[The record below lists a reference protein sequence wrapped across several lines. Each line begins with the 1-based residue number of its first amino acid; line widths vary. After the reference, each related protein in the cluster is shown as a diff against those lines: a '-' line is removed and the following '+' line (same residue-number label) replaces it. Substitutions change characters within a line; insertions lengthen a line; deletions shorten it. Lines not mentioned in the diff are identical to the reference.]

1 MPDLVANLEGQSS
14 PKLGITTRSAG
25 NGSVSS
31 LERHPRRSDVAADD
45 IVTEEAVPSGIC
57 GVNGRLV
64 DTRASDEG
72 AKGGVDA
79 VERVEILCTGS
90 LHVVSAVLA
99 AFGAE
104 VL

>member
-1 MPDLVANLEGQSS
+1 MEDLVANLEGQGS
-14 PKLGITTRSAG
+14 PTLGIGGRSID

-31 LERHPRRSDVAADD
+31 LERHPRRSDVAADGL
-45 IVTEEAVPSGIC
+45 VTEEAVPSGASE
-57 GVNGRLV
+57 GNGQL
-64 DTRASDEG
+64 DDSRASDEG

-104 VL
+104 VV